1 MKKISS
7 IAAVCFTFLSFG
19 QSHKGEIKGVKQTSL
34 HQINIDPTIRAVA
47 GEDLAHLRIL
57 DSKKN
62 QVPYA
67 FNNFNGE
74 LSRYIPFKVIAKN
87 IIKDSITSIVVK
99 NETGKKINQLNLKIR
114 NTSLAKNYNLSGS
127 NDNIEWFGL
136 TANQTLA
143 DLNSANETS
152 SENTIYFPA
161 NTYAY
166 LRIDVKD
173 KNSLPINIESI
184 GIYETQFIP
193 EKLIEI
199 AEFTYK
205 IIEDKQK
212 KTTKVVFSA
221 ASNYHIDAIAFDI
234 ADEYFNRTAKLLLK
248 RERKIKKRIM
258 PYEEVSSY
266 FDLSSKRD
274 KIIYF
279 NSLIEK
285 EFTIEIENLDNQ
297 ALIFSKIQLLQK
309 PLVILA
315 KLNANESYELI
326 IDSTLKKPSYDLE
339 NFVSKINSNVPEA
352 SITNFNKIVT
362 QKQNDNTKPFWQ
374 SQLFMWICI
383 LIVGAG
389 VGYFAYSLLKDMK
402 E

>member
-7 IAAVCFTFLSFG
+7 IAAVCFAFLSFG
-19 QSHKGEIKGVKQTSL
+19 QSHRGEIKDVKQTSL
-34 HQINIDPTIRAVA
+34 HQINIDPTIRAAA

-74 LSRYIPFKVIAKN
+74 SSRYIPFKVIAKN
-87 IIKDSITSIVVK
+87 IIKDSITSIVIK
-99 NETGKKINQLNLKIR
+99 NETGKKINQLNIKIR

-221 ASNYHIDAIAFDI
+221 ANNYHIDAIAFDI

-279 NSLIEK
+279 NNLNEK

-326 IDSTLKKPSYDLE
+326 IDSILTKPSYDLE
-339 NFVSKINSNVPEA
+339 NFVSKINSNVPEG
-352 SITNFNKIVT
+352 SISNFNRIVT
-362 QKQNDNTKPFWQ
+362 QEQKDNTKPLWQ